1 MPRKV
6 APAVVGEER
15 GAIVKARESAEEGVS
30 YLDRPRPEVPN
41 IEIP

>member
-15 GAIVKARESAEEGVS
+15 GAIGKARESEEGVS
-30 YLDRPRPEVPN
+30 YLDRPRPDVSY